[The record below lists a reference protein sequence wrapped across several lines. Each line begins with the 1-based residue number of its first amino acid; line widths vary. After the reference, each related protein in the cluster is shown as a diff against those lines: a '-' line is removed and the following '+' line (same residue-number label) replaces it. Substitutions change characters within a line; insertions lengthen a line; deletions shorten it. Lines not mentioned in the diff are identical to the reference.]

1 MRPVK
6 LVMSAFGSYAGEVCI
21 DFSQIPG
28 GLFLITG
35 DTGAGKTTIFD
46 AITYALYDR
55 TSGGNRD
62 GNMMRSQYAKA
73 ETDTYVEYTFSYQ
86 EKEYT
91 IRRNPEYMRLGKRR
105 YADGSPRYVKE
116 SPKVELILPDG
127 SVFKGKKR
135 ETDQKI
141 TEIMG
146 LDADQFTQIAMIAQ
160 GDFLKLLLAE
170 SKERKKI
177 FSRIFQTKF
186 YYRIQ
191 EELKKRATALY
202 VKLENNLHE
211 TKIEMERVESVEN
224 GTVTK
229 MDTDQLET
237 DGRTEDNENRSRDTE
252 KTDINNLWKEIVK
265 QEIPNG
271 EHVLEILQML
281 IEQGRKTEKEK
292 KKEVAEAQKQL
303 DMRNQQF
310 REAER
315 LNQLFLSYEKIEE
328 ELEKKWKDVAEKTD
342 RLKAAEIEKQET
354 EEQLREKIVRIQ
366 DALPLYQ
373 ELDSRKDSLEQIEN
387 DLKKDEK
394 QLEEIKKRIES
405 CKNKR
410 EENEKFLEK
419 YKNVN
424 ICIEECKN
432 NRQKLLEKLQQYEEI
447 KTQRIK
453 TEKLKEECIWCV
465 SLNF

>member
-1 MRPVK
+1 M
-6 LVMSAFGSYAGEVCI
+6 
-21 DFSQIPG
+21 
-28 GLFLITG
+28 TG
-35 DTGAGKTTIFD
+35 PA
-46 AITYALYDR
+46 A
-55 TSGGNRD
+55 GNRD

-237 DGRTEDNENRSRDTE
+237 DGRTEDNEDRSRDTE

-281 IEQGRKTEKEK
+281 IEQGRKDRKR
-292 KKEVAEAQKQL
+292 KKERSSRGAETA
-303 DMRNQQF
+303 R
-310 REAER
+310 
-315 LNQLFLSYEKIEE
+315 YEKSAVPGGR
-328 ELEKKWKDVAEKTD
+328 KAES
-342 RLKAAEIEKQET
+342 A
-354 EEQLREKIVRIQ
+354 V
-366 DALPLYQ
+366 P
-373 ELDSRKDSLEQIEN
+373 
-387 DLKKDEK
+387 
-394 QLEEIKKRIES
+394 
-405 CKNKR
+405 
-410 EENEKFLEK
+410 FL
-419 YKNVN
+419 
-424 ICIEECKN
+424 
-432 NRQKLLEKLQQYEEI
+432 
-447 KTQRIK
+447 
-453 TEKLKEECIWCV
+453 
-465 SLNF
+465 